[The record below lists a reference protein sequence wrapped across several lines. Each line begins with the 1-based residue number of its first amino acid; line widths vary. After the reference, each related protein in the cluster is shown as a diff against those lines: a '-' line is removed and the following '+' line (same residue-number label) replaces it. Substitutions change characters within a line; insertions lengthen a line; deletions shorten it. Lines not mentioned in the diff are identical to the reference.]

1 MNNQL
6 TLNRKLFCV
15 IKFVT
20 VVPISLT
27 RNQRQ
32 LISLVLTSQAET
44 AFSYHCCYYKHQYY
58 KELVAGKNLQ
68 PLIGANRVLGDC
80 SANTHSSQVFCLTIL
95 VPNKWVSSLCQNLS
109 STHLNFHLGRVE
121 KNLKANQFTPIPNC
135 KFLWLVNKVQLSIY
149 GAWWDASILRS
160 WGNWLVL

>member
-44 AFSYHCCYYKHQYY
+44 AFSYHCCYYQYQYY
-58 KELVAGKNLQ
+58 KELVARQESIAFDWSKQGPGRLFCKHTIPPKFSVLQ
-68 PLIGANRVLGDC
+68 FWYWTSQFL
-80 SANTHSSQVFCLTIL
+80 HSVKT
-95 VPNKWVSSLCQNLS
+95 SLLH
-109 STHLNFHLGRVE
+109 T
-121 KNLKANQFTPIPNC
+121 
-135 KFLWLVNKVQLSIY
+135 
-149 GAWWDASILRS
+149 
-160 WGNWLVL
+160 